1 MGFDVIV
8 DTETWLSDTI
18 PTSMLHIDQYSIVR
32 QDRFNSK
39 KKSGGGSVCYIKK
52 NIPYMV
58 DDHISTSTDDYEILG
73 IGLNLP
79 KVKKI
84 NLLATYRPPAGKCKT
99 FLDYMAEV
107 VGSLNRDRTET
118 IAIGDFNMDYAN
130 ERILKK
136 NSITAF
142 ENSTGLNQIIT
153 EFTRITPT
161 TCSVLDLIYTD
172 SPHITEAG
180 VININVSDHLPIF
193 LIRKKNREKIKKKQV
208 RGRSYKRYDSAIF
221 IRELI
226 NCNWDEFYEA
236 RSVDTQWEIVNNKT
250 S

>member
-8 DTETWLSDTI
+8 VTETWLSDTI

-84 NLLATYRPPAGKCKT
+84 NLLATYT
-99 FLDYMAEV
+99 
-107 VGSLNRDRTET
+107 
-118 IAIGDFNMDYAN
+118 
-130 ERILKK
+130 
-136 NSITAF
+136 
-142 ENSTGLNQIIT
+142 
-153 EFTRITPT
+153 
-161 TCSVLDLIYTD
+161 LI
-172 SPHITEAG
+172 
-180 VININVSDHLPIF
+180 
-193 LIRKKNREKIKKKQV
+193 Q
-208 RGRSYKRYDSAIF
+208 
-221 IRELI
+221 
-226 NCNWDEFYEA
+226 
-236 RSVDTQWEIVNNKT
+236 T
-250 S
+250 SCW